1 MDPRTREE
9 RLAEFRRLFDA
20 DMLEEAEAVL
30 ATIPPITLEELHV
43 LLARPNW
50 KTRNS
55 HRGSLKLSNVPT
67 SAVAAGRWP
76 ERQDEVG
83 CLLGA
88 SRCLT
93 NS

>member
-43 LLARPNW
+43 LLAEAELEDEELTPRELEAIQRADERRRRRQMAR
-50 KTRNS
+50 T
-55 HRGSLKLSNVPT
+55 
-67 SAVAAGRWP
+67 AG
-76 ERQDEVG
+76 
-83 CLLGA
+83 
-88 SRCLT
+88 
-93 NS
+93 